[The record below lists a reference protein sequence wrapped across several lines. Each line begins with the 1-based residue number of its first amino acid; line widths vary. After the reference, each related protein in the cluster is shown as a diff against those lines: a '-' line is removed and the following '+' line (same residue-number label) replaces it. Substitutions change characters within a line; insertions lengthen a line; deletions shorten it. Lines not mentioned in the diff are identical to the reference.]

1 MNFYHNCYTNST
13 RYAGVLFA
21 LIQVIGCSDESP
33 PANPAQVPGATQ
45 ATAGT
50 TVVAPTAG
58 VTAAGSGAPKA
69 GTSGAVGTS
78 GTSGAVGT
86 SGTSGAAG
94 SASGGVAGTTAT
106 PVAGSGTQPSGTAGT
121 GTSGPTAGSGN
132 AGTAAVPSGSDGKLP
147 HVTMVEGMGLD
158 QAVRGTFGPA
168 VKVMDTPPGGWLVY
182 PKDIGRDGIK
192 HPIFIFGPG
201 GGTDPPY
208 YDRMG
213 MHWDHYASYGFVV
226 YIAPM
231 SSFSSTAALD
241 DGLTWVIAQND
252 VATSPLYQKLDTT
265 KVGAAGHSQGSVMV
279 FNFMPDDRVT
289 TTIHISGGS
298 TGGAGPAKLTK
309 PTFFLCGPS
318 SDVAYA
324 QCETDFDATKVPTVY
339 SNILEASHTTSGRY
353 GWGSIVAWLL
363 WHLAGHEEW
372 KKEFLEADGQFQTGR
387 YTTQTKNW

>member
-1 MNFYHNCYTNST
+1 MTFQHNCYTKLST
-13 RYAGVLFA
+13 YTGLIFA
-21 LIQVIGCSDESP
+21 LVQMAGCSEEP
-33 PANPAQVPGATQ
+33 PANPAQTPGATQ
-45 ATAGT
+45 GTAGT
-50 TVVAPTAG
+50 AVIGPTAG
-58 VTAAGSGAPKA
+58 MIAAGRGAPRA
-69 GTSGAVGTS
+69 GTGPVGPIATS
-78 GTSGAVGT
+78 GTGGAVT
-86 SGTSGAAG
+86 AG
-94 SASGGVAGTTAT
+94 RASAGVAGMPGMAI
-106 PVAGSGTQPSGTAGT
+106 AGSGTQPSATAGT
-121 GTSGPTAGSGN
+121 GVTVPVAGGGAAGMPGTSSG
-132 AGTAAVPSGSDGKLP
+132 ADGKLP
-147 HVTMVEGMGLD
+147 HVTMVEGMGNED
-158 QAVRGTFGPA
+158 AVRGPWGTA
-168 VKVMDTPPGGWLVY
+168 VKVMDTPPGGWLAY
-182 PKDIGRDGIK
+182 PMDIGKDGIK

-213 MHWDHYASYGFVV
+213 MHWDHYTSYGFVV
-226 YIAPM
+226 YIAAM

-252 VATSPLYQKLDTT
+252 DSSSPLYQKLDTT

-298 TGGAGPAKLTK
+298 TGGAGPANLKND
-309 PTFFLCGPS
+309 TFFLCGPS

-324 QCETDFDATKVPTVY
+324 QCETDFDATMVPTVY

-353 GWGSIVAWLL
+353 GWGAIVAWLL

-372 KKEFLEADGQFQTGR
+372 KKEFLEPDGQFQTGR

>member
-1 MNFYHNCYTNST
+1 MNIRAQC
-13 RYAGVLFA
+13 RVL
-21 LIQVIGCSDESP
+21 LILPFLGLGCGGDDTVP
-33 PANPAQVPGATQ
+33 PAGIAASGTGAT
-45 ATAGT
+45 T
-50 TVVAPTAG
+50 
-58 VTAAGSGAPKA
+58 AGSGTAGAAAVGGQA
-69 GTSGAVGTS
+69 GTGTS
-78 GTSGAVGT
+78 T
-86 SGTSGAAG
+86 GAAG
-94 SASGGVAGTTAT
+94 SAGTRAADPVTAGAAAPGGTVGTA
-106 PVAGSGTQPSGTAGT
+106 PAAAGT
-121 GTSGPTAGSGN
+121 GAAGMDAPVSGAAAPA
-132 AGTAAVPSGSDGKLP
+132 AGTGAAGTPATASGADGKLP
-147 HVTMVEGMGLD
+147 HVTMVEGMGNED
-158 QAVRGTFGPA
+158 AVRGTFGPA

-182 PKDIGRDGIK
+182 PMDIGRDGIK

-213 MHWDHYASYGFVV
+213 MHWDHYTSYGFVV

-252 VATSPLYQKLDTT
+252 DSASPLYQKLDTT

-279 FNFMPDDRVT
+279 FNFMPDERVT

-298 TGGAGPAKLTK
+298 MGGSGGPANLTG

-324 QCETDFDATKVPTVY
+324 QCETDFEITTVPTVY

-372 KKEFLEADGQFQTGR
+372 KKEFLEPDGQFQTGR